1 MASPNETAV
10 LRHVLEMEQASKH
23 RLARA
28 MGISAEYA
36 ETFLRGMHRKGW
48 LVFGRAPRGSKCDV
62 YKLTPGGADELLD
75 VLGYLR
81 QKEFEKAEQ
90 AALNMKR
97 FDRRTV
103 ECKTLMTQQGL
114 ISQEAMEGVL

>member
-10 LRHVLEMEQASKH
+10 LRHVLEMEQANKH

-36 ETFLRGMHRKGW
+36 ETILRGLHRKGF
-48 LVFGRAPRGSKCDV
+48 LALGHAPRGSKYDV
-62 YKLTPGGADELLD
+62 YKLTAGGSDELLD
-75 VLGYLR
+75 VLGSLR
-81 QKEFEKAEQ
+81 QTEFEKAER
-90 AALNMKR
+90 AALNVKR
-97 FDRRTV
+97 FDTRIA

-114 ISQEAMEGVL
+114 IPQEAMEGAL